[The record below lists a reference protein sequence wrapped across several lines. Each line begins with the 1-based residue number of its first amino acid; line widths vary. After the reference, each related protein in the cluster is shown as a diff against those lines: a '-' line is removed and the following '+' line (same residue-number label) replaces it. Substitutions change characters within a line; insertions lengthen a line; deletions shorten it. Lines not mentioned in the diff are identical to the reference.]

1 MNRTHQG
8 SYKKASP
15 YFEVSLKKT
24 DFYEDILSK
33 ASSTLELKKD
43 VKSLIIVR
51 ASGVVIPH
59 EKMKFGKSS
68 CKWTIGRYLN
78 KLHISPDKL
87 NLGIGL
93 RIDHTGK
100 DVFIIHYIIMMMFI
114 DYEDNEASIKEVQS
128 PVSIDE
134 DDCIEVSLNMFILV
148 TVAVCL

>member
-33 ASSTLELKKD
+33 ASSTLELKK
-43 VKSLIIVR
+43 
-51 ASGVVIPH
+51 PH